1 MESYL
6 QKAWGDSIDNPT
18 ISDIK
23 TAIKETLEMDDEHG
37 AFWVSIVEDDETVL
51 QTQKDLSVTI
61 IFPEGI
67 EITSKPKNTN
77 QVETLY
83 GLFLNKEFKKVTQL
97 IRLNP

>member
-6 QKAWGDSIDNPT
+6 QKAWGDSIDNPK